1 METKQDNGKSITV
14 NISEGVTATLEGTIL
29 SFKGPEGEISRDFL
43 SPLVKIELKD
53 NKITTSIPVSKRK
66 YTRIFF
72 TTIAHIKNMI
82 KGVKEGFTYE
92 LKICSGHFPMTV
104 KKEGNEVVIS
114 NFLGEK
120 IPRRSK
126 IVEGV
131 KLDIKGEIIVVNSPN
146 IESAGQTAAN
156 LERATFIKKR
166 DRRVFQDGCY
176 ITSSPKE
183 Q

>member
-1 METKQDNGKSITV
+1 MEEKKDTGMSNVVKIPDGI
-14 NISEGVTATLEGTIL
+14 TATLNESVLTI
-29 SFKGPEGEISRDFL
+29 KGSNGEVSRNFFT
-43 SPLVKIELKD
+43 PLVKLELKD
-53 NKITTSIPVSKRK
+53 NTIKLSTKSSKRK
-66 YTRIFF
+66 FTRLLQ
-72 TTIAHIKNMI
+72 TITSHIKNMI
-82 KGVKEGFTYE
+82 DGIKDGFTYQ

-104 KKEGNEVVIS
+104 KKEGSEIVIS

-126 IVEGV
+126 IVNGTQVE
-131 KLDIKGEIIVVNSPN
+131 IKGEIITVKSNS
-146 IESAGQTAAN
+146 IEDAGQTAAN

-176 ITSSPKE
+176 IISKP

>member
-1 METKQDNGKSITV
+1 MKENKGISNTVKMPDGIKASLNESVVIINGPNGET
-14 NISEGVTATLEGTIL
+14 
-29 SFKGPEGEISRDFL
+29 SRDLF
-43 SPLVKIELKD
+43 SPLIKMELKE
-53 NKITTSIPVSKRK
+53 NTITLSTASSKRK
-66 YTRIFF
+66 FTRILQ
-72 TTIAHIKNMI
+72 TVTSHINNMVT
-82 KGVKEGFTYE
+82 GATEGFTYK

-104 KKEGNEVVIS
+104 KKEGSEVVIS

-126 IVEGV
+126 ILEGADVE
-131 KLDIKGEIIVVNSPN
+131 IKGEMINVKSKD

-176 ITSSPKE
+176 IIEKP